1 MRSVFFFSAVV
12 GVTAFAPQ
20 RLPAF
25 GCPVCGGGDACV
37 CGLPL
42 TTAAATR
49 RGRGGKIY
57 IGDPE
62 PLEELIDTIGGVL
75 GNLGRGLGRVEDAV
89 FGPKPVAIPI
99 PIDDGSEA
107 PPSAA
112 EEESFEDEPY
122 RGTW

>member
-57 IGDPE
+57 IGEPE
-62 PLEELIDTIGGVL
+62 PLEELIDTIGGARPASRSASPRRR
-75 GNLGRGLGRVEDAV
+75 GR
-89 FGPKPVAIPI
+89 AISVRRLSP
-99 PIDDGSEA
+99 
-107 PPSAA
+107 AA
-112 EEESFEDEPY
+112 L
-122 RGTW
+122 